1 MTGSEQKSLRG
12 KDRKMNAPPAKAG
25 GIGQQLKLAIA
36 DEIRRQLGGLA
47 KVNLRL
53 QF

>member
-1 MTGSEQKSLRG
+1 
-12 KDRKMNAPPAKAG
+12 MNAPPAKAG